1 MTIYTV
7 ALDDGTC
14 GAVITPKNQ
23 KVKILDTVTVGLAD
37 ENGMFIEKTGQ
48 VLEILEVDH
57 ETN

>member
-23 KVKILDTVTVGLAD
+23 KVKVLDTVTVGLAD
-37 ENGMFIEKTGQ
+37 ENGMPIEKTGQ
-48 VLEILEVDH
+48 VSEILE
-57 ETN
+57 ERGEWN